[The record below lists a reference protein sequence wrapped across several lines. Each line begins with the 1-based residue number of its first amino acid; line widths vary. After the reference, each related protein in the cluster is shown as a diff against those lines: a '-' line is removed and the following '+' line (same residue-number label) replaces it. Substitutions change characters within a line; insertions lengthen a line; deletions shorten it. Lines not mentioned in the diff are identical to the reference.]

1 LPGIICC
8 VTQQIEPAIP
18 PDGYTESD
26 IDRRH
31 LGADEDDDRARFE
44 RDHDRLIHAPALRR
58 LQGKTQ
64 VVTPGEADFFRTRLT
79 HSLEVAQVARR
90 LAQKVG
96 SNRDL
101 CEASAL
107 LHDLGHP
114 PFAHIGEE
122 TLNDALDEVAERWGM
137 DKIADVGGFNGN
149 AQSFRL
155 AVKSLSHKS
164 TFNGIDL
171 TRGVLDGAIKYPWER
186 EAEGAPRSD
195 ERWCFFPT
203 EADDGAWVRI
213 DVPEERRWTKSLEA
227 QIVEWADD
235 VAYSIHDVEDWYRA
249 GFMPLEMIVSSD
261 ETLHK
266 LANDIAP
273 KLASEEY
280 EEAEARH
287 LVTEFFSGNA
297 FSGITRHYDGSTE
310 AKEGIRVMRRHLF
323 DEFTNVTVA
332 DPAKPASRHNN
343 DLAIDPLAQLH
354 SRILKRLLSVYVLT
368 HPRMATYEV
377 GQARV
382 IRELVKTFVDA
393 LKFDKKA
400 QKLGEKARLG
410 IFPADMRDEL
420 NAAADDPPELLRL
433 VADQI
438 AGMTDGYAIR
448 LHARLTGV
456 GIGSFNEFV

>member
-1 LPGIICC
+1 MR
-8 VTQQIEPAIP
+8 PAAEP
-18 PDGYTESD
+18 PDGYTTRD

-31 LGADEDDDRARFE
+31 LEEDDDDERSRFE

-79 HSLEVAQVARR
+79 HSLEVAQVARH
-90 LAQKVG
+90 LAHKLG
-96 SNRDL
+96 ANRDL

-122 TLNDALDEVAERWGM
+122 TLNEALDAVAKEWGL
-137 DKIADVGGFNGN
+137 DKITEVGGFNGN

-155 AVKSLSHKS
+155 AVKSLSHKRL
-164 TFNGIDL
+164 FRGLDL
-171 TRGVLDGAIKYPWER
+171 TRAVLDGAIKYPWQR
-186 EAEGAPRSD
+186 EQEGAPKSKK
-195 ERWCFFPT
+195 RWCFFPT
-203 EADDGAWVRI
+203 ELDDAAWVR
-213 DVPEERRWTKSLEA
+213 DEVPDDRRLTMSLEA

-249 GFMPLEMIVSSD
+249 GFMPLELIVQSD
-261 ETLHK
+261 EARKTFAREIAAK
-266 LANDIAP
+266 LADELFDPDA
-273 KLASEEY
+273 AA
-280 EEAEARH
+280 AE
-287 LVTEFFSGNA
+287 VESFFTDEG
-297 FSGITRHYDGSTE
+297 FKGITRGYDGSTE
-310 AKEGIRVMRRHLF
+310 AKEGLRTMRSALF
-323 DEFTNVTVA
+323 DEFIERVELA
-332 DPAKPASRHNN
+332 DPDKSATRHNN
-343 DLAIDPLAQLH
+343 DLKINDRTKLR
-354 SRILKRLLSVYVLT
+354 SRILKELLTKYVLD

-382 IRELVKTFVDA
+382 IRDLVTLFTDA
-393 LKFDKKA
+393 LDFSPEKME
-400 QKLGEKARLG
+400 LGDNAKLG
-410 IFPADMRDEL
+410 IFPADMREAL
-420 NAAADDPPELLRL
+420 RAPESAPAELLRL
-433 VADQI
+433 VADHI

>member
-1 LPGIICC
+1 
-8 VTQQIEPAIP
+8 VTTQTQAAEPP
-18 PDGYTESD
+18 EGYTASD

-31 LGADEDDDRARFE
+31 LASDEDDDRARFD

-64 VVTPGEADFFRTRLT
+64 VLTPGEADFFRTRLT

-96 SNRDL
+96 ANRDL

-122 TLNDALDEVAERWGM
+122 TLSEALDAVAKEWGL
-137 DKIADVGGFNGN
+137 DPVGDVGGFNGN

-155 AVKSLSHKS
+155 AVTSLSHNS
-164 TFNGIDL
+164 TFRGLDL
-171 TRGVLDGAIKYPWER
+171 TRAVLDGAIKYPWMR
-186 EAEGAPRSD
+186 NQEAAPESD

-203 EADDGAWVRI
+203 ERDDAAWVRE
-213 DVPEERRWTKSLEA
+213 DVPAERRLTKSFEA

-235 VAYSIHDVEDWYRA
+235 IAYSIHDVEDWYRA
-249 GFMPLEMIVSSD
+249 GFMPLEMIVWSAN
-261 ETLHK
+261 TLRD
-266 LANDIAP
+266 LASEIAP
-273 KLASEEY
+273 KLTNEHFDEDASR
-280 EEAEARH
+280 EA
-287 LVTEFFSGNA
+287 VIDFFNNEGFRS
-297 FSGITRHYDGSTE
+297 ITRHYDGSGD
-310 AKEGIRVMRRHLF
+310 AKEGIRVMRSFLF
-323 DEFTNVTVA
+323 DEFTHVA
-332 DPAKPASRHNN
+332 AADSGKKTSRHNN
-343 DLAIDPLAQLH
+343 DLQIDPLAKLH
-354 SRILKRLLSVYVLT
+354 SRILKRLLTRYVLS

-382 IRELVKTFVDA
+382 INGLVEQFVTP
-393 LKFDKKA
+393 LQYDKAKS
-400 QKLGEKARLG
+400 KLGDKARLG
-410 IFPADMRDEL
+410 IFPADMQEALKAASDE
-420 NAAADDPPELLRL
+420 PPELLRL
-433 VADQI
+433 VADHI
-438 AGMTDGYAIR
+438 AGMTDWYAIR

>member
-1 LPGIICC
+1 MTP
-8 VTQQIEPAIP
+8 TDPAVP
-18 PDGYTESD
+18 PDGYTDTD
-26 IDRRH
+26 IARRH
-31 LGADEDDDRARFE
+31 FGADVDDDRTRFE

-96 SNRDL
+96 ASRDL

-122 TLNDALDEVAERWGM
+122 TLSDALDNVAQDWGL
-137 DKIADVGGFNGN
+137 DPVDEVGGFNGN

-164 TFNGIDL
+164 GFRGLDL
-171 TRGVLDGAIKYPWER
+171 TRAVLDGAIKYPWQRAAHGPPKSEK
-186 EAEGAPRSD
+186 
-195 ERWCFFPT
+195 RWCFFPT
-203 EADDGAWVRI
+203 EADDAAWVRE
-213 DVPEERRWTKSLEA
+213 DVPKARIFAKSLEA

-249 GFMPLEMIVSSD
+249 GFMPLEMVVSSD
-261 ETLHK
+261 QTLAE
-266 LANDIAP
+266 LADEVAP
-273 KLASEEY
+273 RVADVDYSEDD
-280 EEAEARH
+280 AH
-287 LVTEFFSGNA
+287 QCVKDFFRGNA
-297 FSGITRHYDGSTE
+297 FNGITRGYDGSTE
-310 AKEGIRVMRRHLF
+310 AKEGLRTMRRHLF
-323 DEFTNVTVA
+323 DEFTDVDLV
-332 DPAKPASRHNN
+332 DPKEPASRHNN
-343 DLAIDPLAQLH
+343 DLKISPLAKLH
-354 SRILKRLLSVYVLT
+354 SRILKELLVVYVLE

-377 GQARV
+377 GQALV
-382 IRELVKTFVDA
+382 IRELVKTFVEA
-393 LKFDKKA
+393 LKFDKRA
-400 QKLGEKARLG
+400 NRLGTKARLG
-410 IFPADMRDEL
+410 VFPADMRDAL
-420 NAAADDPPELLRL
+420 NAAADRPPELLRL
-433 VADQI
+433 VADHI